1 MDAAPHGSW
10 PLHVVVVGFNRPH
23 SLARLVR
30 SLASAEYAEGAS
42 ISVRFALD
50 FAANAS
56 VDAAIDDVVH
66 SLAWPHGAVSIRR
79 RRQHAGLRD
88 NILGAW
94 QPRAHAAPALF
105 LEDDLEVSSLW
116 WRWVQACLGRYA
128 SPPPPELIGISLFT
142 PDDMNEPFVNAY
154 PHGQPACQWQASH
167 ARARGGAS
175 AVLFGQPCSWG
186 AVYFAAPWR
195 RFLRVAKALTALPA
209 LPSVSCPAGM
219 GFAEGCSHVAVN
231 RWGRSSWKRLLVLH
245 MLSEGL
251 VMLYPNLPQRTS
263 FSTNHVEQGVHVR
276 TQAVLNG
283 QRARHRVGLITKSW
297 CERTRMPCDDPT
309 SDDAALGEP
318 AHAPSFELPHAAD
331 LRRYDFYCAPA
342 GDAPALRAVGESL
355 RALMPPA
362 APDDGDDD
370 AADEDVDEGDGDDAF
385 EQRVVHG
392 AKLEL

>member
-142 PDDMNEPFVNAY
+142 PDDMFV
-154 PHGQPACQWQASH
+154 ACCTDRIAVCCDGWERACD
-167 ARARGGAS
+167 ARAAARPHVHGAGRACLS
-175 AVLFGQPCSWG
+175 RQHISRPAR
-186 AVYFAAPWR
+186 AAPIR
-195 RFLRVAKALTALPA
+195 P
-209 LPSVSCPAGM
+209 PSC
-219 GFAEGCSHVAVN
+219 
-231 RWGRSSWKRLLVLH
+231 
-245 MLSEGL
+245 
-251 VMLYPNLPQRTS
+251 
-263 FSTNHVEQGVHVR
+263 
-276 TQAVLNG
+276 
-283 QRARHRVGLITKSW
+283 
-297 CERTRMPCDDPT
+297 
-309 SDDAALGEP
+309 
-318 AHAPSFELPHAAD
+318 
-331 LRRYDFYCAPA
+331 
-342 GDAPALRAVGESL
+342 RAVGTS
-355 RALMPPA
+355 PS
-362 APDDGDDD
+362 
-370 AADEDVDEGDGDDAF
+370 
-385 EQRVVHG
+385 
-392 AKLEL
+392 